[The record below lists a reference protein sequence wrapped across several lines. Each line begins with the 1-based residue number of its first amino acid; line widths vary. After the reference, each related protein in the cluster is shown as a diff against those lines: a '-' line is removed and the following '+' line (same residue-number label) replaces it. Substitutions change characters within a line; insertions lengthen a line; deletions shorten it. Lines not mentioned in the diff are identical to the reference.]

1 MSLALARS
9 IKISIDRDGSAVTLV
24 EIVQT
29 QGSDPWDLDD
39 VQDGQTAAINGRQGP
54 VTDEQFAGGNTQTGD
69 VSLYLPGLDVPSW
82 FNDTSKVEIGGE
94 RFNIAQLDEYG
105 TDAALVGV
113 LALIRR

>member
-9 IKISIDRDGSAVTLV
+9 TKAGIDRDGAAVTLV

-29 QGSDPWDLDD
+29 PGGDPWDLTD
-39 VQDGQTAAINGRQGP
+39 VQDGLTAAINGRQGP
-54 VTDEQFAGGNTQTGD
+54 ATEEQFAGGNVTSGD

-82 FNDTSKVEIGGE
+82 FNDTSKIEIGGE
-94 RFNIAQLDEYG
+94 RFNVIEIENHG

-113 LALIRR
+113 VTLIRR